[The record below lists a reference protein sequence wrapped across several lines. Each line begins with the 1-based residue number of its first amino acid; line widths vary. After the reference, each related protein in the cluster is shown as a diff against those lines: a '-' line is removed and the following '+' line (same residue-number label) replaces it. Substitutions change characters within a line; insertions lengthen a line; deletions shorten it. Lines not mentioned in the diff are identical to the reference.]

1 MGSFITRVRRRL
13 GASGSQSPIEAVM
26 CVQGSVTEA
35 EAAELMRLAAAV
47 PADTCIVEVGSHRGR
62 STAALA
68 LGANGA
74 PIYAIEPH
82 EEFEGMYGSAFGPAD
97 RRAFFENML
106 RLGIVEDVRLV
117 NLSSEVVSKG
127 WTRPIGLL
135 WIDGDHTLDA
145 VRRDF
150 EAWQPFVRP
159 GGVVAFHDALDPDG
173 GPAQVIEVL
182 LADSFERVAIAER
195 LVALR
200 RTAESTV
207 GHGQRP

>member
-1 MGSFITRVRRRL
+1 
-13 GASGSQSPIEAVM
+13 M

-35 EAAELMRLAAAV
+35 EASELMRLASEV
-47 PADTCIVEVGSHRGR
+47 SPDTCIVEVGSHRGR

-68 LGANGA
+68 LGATGA
-74 PIYAIEPH
+74 PVYAIEPH
-82 EEFEGMYGSAFGPAD
+82 ELFEGMYGATFGPQD

-106 RLGIVEDVRLV
+106 RVGVVEDVRLV

-135 WIDGDHTLDA
+135 WIDGDHTLEA

-150 EAWQPFVRP
+150 GAWEPFLQP
-159 GGVVAFHDALDPDG
+159 GGVVAFHDALDPAG
-173 GPAQVIEVL
+173 GPAQMIEAL
-182 LADSFERVAIAER
+182 LADSFEHLATADR

-200 RTAESTV
+200 RATER
-207 GHGQRP
+207 GRP